1 MKRTHLILFISGALI
16 AAGMVT
22 SYYGSKLATQDLAIT
37 EGAVISGSP
46 IEVIKELDPSVTG
59 TGAFVVHVENFDSA
73 ILRAAIFDPSGGQI
87 SSAEITQAS
96 TEKKFE
102 IGTKGA
108 YKLVLENSGSEVS
121 AVIGLTHM
129 PDKAI
134 LALNVLGQSI
144 IVSGFLGLGIT
155 GVYAVKN
162 RRKNLS

>member
-1 MKRTHLILFISGALI
+1 MKRSHIILFISGALI

-37 EGAVISGSP
+37 EGAVIGGSP
-46 IEVIKELDPSVTG
+46 IEVTKELDPAVTS
-59 TGAFVVHVENFDSA
+59 TGAFVVHAENFDKG
-73 ILRAAIFDPSGGQI
+73 IMHAAVFDPSGGQI
-87 SSAEITQAS
+87 SSMEIGQVS
-96 TEKKFE
+96 TEEKFE
-102 IGTKGA
+102 IRAKGT
-108 YKLVLENSGSEVS
+108 YRLVLENSGNEVF

-144 IVSGFLGLGIT
+144 IISGFLGLGIT
-155 GVYAVKN
+155 GIYAIKN